1 MITTSVV
8 WDHHGRAKKGTAGML
23 EVRVTVDRKP
33 YYVQTGIKVLKSEW
47 QYGSVVN
54 RADTMELTERLALI
68 VKRVE
73 QEINLALKEGRGIS
87 VADIRRR
94 ISEHVAESDRRF
106 LDWVDEQ
113 MPTIEATKAKGTCN
127 HYKSLQIKLEEWQG
141 LKMWR
146 DVTVEKILA
155 FDVWMR
161 TLKRE
166 DGEPLMGDAGRY
178 NHHKCL
184 KALINMAKVVKI
196 IKENPYEDLKGK
208 FKRGEKENVEYLT
221 EDEMVAIRELK
232 LVPGSM
238 LDNVR
243 DLFVFQMYT
252 GLAFGDLSKF
262 DIANYKKVKGVWINR
277 AERIKT
283 GVPYV
288 NQLLAPAVEVLEKH
302 GMELPL
308 ICNQDYNRALKI
320 IGEVAGISTKLH
332 THLARHT
339 FATYMLSNGVR
350 LQNLSKMLGH
360 TNVIQTQRYAKTLAK
375 DVHDDFSM
383 IAEKMKKDGQ

>member
-8 WDHHGRAKKGTAGML
+8 WDHHGRAKNGSAGML

-33 YYVQTGIKVLKSEW
+33 YYIQTGIKVLKSEW
-47 QYGSVVN
+47 QYGSIVN
-54 RADTMELTERLALI
+54 RPDAMELMERLGLVVRRI
-68 VKRVE
+68 E
-73 QEINLALKEGRGIS
+73 QEINLAIKEERGIS
-87 VADIRRR
+87 AADIRRR

-106 LDWVDEQ
+106 LDWIDEQ
-113 MPTIEATKAKGTCN
+113 MPTIEATKAKGTYD
-127 HYKSLQIKLEEWQG
+127 HYKSLQIKLEEWLG
-141 LKMWR
+141 MKSWR
-146 DVTVEKILA
+146 DVTVENVLA

-161 TLKRE
+161 TLKNDE
-166 DGEPLMGDAGRY
+166 GGQLLGDAGRY

-184 KALINMAKVVKI
+184 KALINIAKTVKI

-221 EDEMVAIRELK
+221 EEEMEAIRQLK
-232 LVPGSM
+232 FEKGSM
-238 LDNVR
+238 LDDVR

-252 GLAFGDLSKF
+252 GLAYGDMCKF
-262 DIANYKKVKGVWINR
+262 DIDDYKKVKGVYVKR
-277 AERIKT
+277 KERIKT

-288 NQLLAPAVEVLEKH
+288 NQLLPPVVEVLKKH
-302 GMELPL
+302 GMRLP
-308 ICNQDYNRALKI
+308 IMCNQDYNRGLKLVGAAAKI
-320 IGEVAGISTKLH
+320 KTRMRS
-332 THLARHT
+332 HLARHT

-350 LQNLSKMLGH
+350 LQNVSKMLGH
-360 TNVIQTQRYAKTLAK
+360 TNVVQTQRYAKTLAK